1 MTTTRPHRPTFR
13 KYMLALWLGAALA
26 LPAHADNTD
35 LPNLGE
41 DSRQGMTPS
50 QEHQVGESAMLEIR
64 RSGDMLL
71 DPELVAYINQ
81 LGGRLVQANGT
92 AIPFTFFVIRDG
104 EVNAFALPG
113 GFVGVYSGLI
123 ATTQHESELAAV
135 MAHEI
140 SHVTQHHLARMIDA
154 QRMAPWLTLAAMGLA
169 ILAAHGGNG
178 DIGMAAA
185 AATSGYVI
193 QRQLDF
199 TYAYEQ
205 EADRVGMQTLI
216 ASGFDPYA
224 MPIFFGRLQKAN
236 RLLEGNAPEFLR
248 THPVT
253 YKRIA
258 DAEERLN
265 NVQYKQIPDSA
276 DYLFMR
282 ERAIVLQSTDIKA
295 LVQRYR
301 GTLADKRYG
310 NLSAQLYGLALAQ
323 YTARD
328 LAGAWQSLQ
337 KANQAYGDEASH
349 PSLAYLAGSIRL
361 AEGHFDEALK
371 LFRDGE
377 ARFPSSRAL
386 VYGEV
391 DTLIAARR
399 YDDALKLAQQYA
411 AVYPSDA
418 TFYQRQSQIYTAQGK
433 LQLQHVAQGE
443 YYARLHE
450 YTAAIQ
456 QLEIAQRQ
464 PGDDFYQL
472 SGIDARLKE
481 LQRLMSDQKDVKT
494 P

>member
-1 MTTTRPHRPTFR
+1 MITLRHRLLA
-13 KYMLALWLGAALA
+13 MLLGVALA
-26 LPAHADNTD
+26 LPAHADNPE

-41 DSRQGMTPS
+41 DSRQAMTPT
-50 QEHQVGESAMLEIR
+50 QERQVGESAMLEIR
-64 RSGDMLL
+64 RSGDMLQ
-71 DPELVAYINQ
+71 DAELVAYINQ

-135 MAHEI
+135 MSHEI
-140 SHVTQHHLARMIDA
+140 SHVTQHHLARMLDA
-154 QRMAPWLTLAAMGLA
+154 QRMAPWVTMAALGLA

-185 AATSGYVI
+185 AATSGYLI

-236 RLLEGNAPEFLR
+236 RLMEGNVPEFLR

-253 YKRIA
+253 YKRIS
-258 DAEERLN
+258 DAEERLAK
-265 NVQYKQIPDSA
+265 VQYKQIPDSA

-282 ERAIVLQSTDIKA
+282 ERAIVLQSTDIKST
-295 LVQRYR
+295 VQRYR
-301 GTLADKRYG
+301 STLADKRYS
-310 NLSAQLYGLALAQ
+310 NLASHLYGLALGQ
-323 YTARD
+323 YEARD
-328 LAGAWQSLQ
+328 WTGAWQSLQ
-337 KANQAYGDEASH
+337 KAKQAFGATESH
-349 PSLAYLAGSIRL
+349 PALEYLAGSIRQ
-361 AEGHFDEALK
+361 AEGRYDDALK
-371 LFRDGE
+371 LFRD
-377 ARFPSSRAL
+377 AQAHFPSSRAL
-386 VYGEV
+386 VYGEI
-391 DTLIAARR
+391 DTLFQARR
-399 YDDALKLAQQYA
+399 YDEGLAVAQQA
-411 AVYPSDA
+411 AALYPSDA
-418 TFYQRQSQIYTAQGK
+418 VFYQRQSQIYEALGKAQA
-433 LQLQHVAQGE
+433 QHVAQGE

-464 PGDDFYQL
+464 PGNDFYQL

-481 LQRLMSDQKDVKT
+481 LQRVMSDQKDVKT